1 MIESR
6 RDAITKKVT
15 MMFQVLSAIAG
26 LLSAILWIAAAYTK
40 VHATIEEANPEN
52 YRSVNPGVPVSTG
65 GAGIFYKEPSGRIIN
80 LGKSLQRQGALNGYA
95 ALAASAA
102 IIFQILHMAVVA

>member
-1 MIESR
+1 
-6 RDAITKKVT
+6 

-80 LGKSLQRQGALNGYA
+80 LGKTLRKQGKLNGYA
-95 ALAASAA
+95 ALAAAAA
-102 IIFQILHMAVVA
+102 IFLQVAHMVLAA